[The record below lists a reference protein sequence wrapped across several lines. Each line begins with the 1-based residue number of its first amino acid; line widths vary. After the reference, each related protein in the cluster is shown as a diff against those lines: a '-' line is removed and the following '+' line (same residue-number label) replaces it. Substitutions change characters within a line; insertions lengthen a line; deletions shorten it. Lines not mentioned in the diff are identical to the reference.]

1 MSIAASNVTFI
12 KTWTTGGLT
21 GKRQRVRQVRLND
34 ASGGDDTNTI
44 TAAVLKLT
52 AIEEATPLIYGTAAY
67 MAVPA
72 TDGSKLYLYDPTS
85 PTAPGAVTFGAGATY
100 GGYVLVKGY

>member
-1 MSIAASNVTFI
+1 MSIAASNVTFT

-34 ASGGDDTNTI
+34 ATGGDGTDTI

-52 AIEEATPLIYGTAAY
+52 VIEEASPLLYGTAAY
-67 MAVPA
+67 LATPA
-72 TDGSKLYLYDPTS
+72 SDGSKLYLYDPSS
-85 PTAPGAVTFGAGATY
+85 PTAPTAVTFGAGTTY